1 MPGTDGFQFAEHVRS
16 DPRWKDVP
24 MVALSSRASEKDRE
38 RGRAVGFDD
47 YVAKFDRNKV
57 LDSINRDFRR
67 DDAEVP
73 TEKVA

>member
-1 MPGTDGFQFAEHVRS
+1 RGDA
-16 DPRWKDVP
+16 RWRNVP

-38 RGRAVGFDD
+38 RGRSAGFDD

-57 LDSINRDFRR
+57 LDSIKRDFGRE
-67 DDAEVP
+67 AEVP